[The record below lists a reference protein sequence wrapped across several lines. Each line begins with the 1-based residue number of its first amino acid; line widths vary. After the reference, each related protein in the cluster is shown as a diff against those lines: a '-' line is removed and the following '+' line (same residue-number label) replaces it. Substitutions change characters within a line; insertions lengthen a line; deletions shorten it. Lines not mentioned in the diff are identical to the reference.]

1 MTNFEK
7 ITESPEMLASVLAA
21 VVREAQMRLIYKL
34 DKQGISCSIISVSE
48 DMQTQ
53 IHKEW
58 LEREWQ
64 GGSAGDPT

>member
-7 ITESPEMLASVLAA
+7 ITESPEMLACVLAT
-21 VVREAQMRLIYKL
+21 VVRETQMELMCEL
-34 DKQGISCSIISVSE
+34 DKEGISFGILSISE
-48 DMQTQ
+48 DMQIQ

>member
-21 VVREAQMRLIYKL
+21 VVREAQMRLMYKL
-34 DKQGISCSIISVSE
+34 DKQGISCSILSVSE
-48 DMQTQ
+48 GMQTQ

-58 LEREWQ
+58 LEQEWR
-64 GGSAGDPT
+64 GGSEGDPT